1 MLYSLYCSNYTNYY
15 TIIADFSSI
24 VNNIETISGNAS
36 WANAPLLIDSP
47 ASIAVNGSISPGTE
61 ESFSVEANFTY
72 DSLR

>member
-24 VNNIETISGNAS
+24 VKTISGNAS
-36 WANAPLLIDSP
+36 WANASLLIDSP